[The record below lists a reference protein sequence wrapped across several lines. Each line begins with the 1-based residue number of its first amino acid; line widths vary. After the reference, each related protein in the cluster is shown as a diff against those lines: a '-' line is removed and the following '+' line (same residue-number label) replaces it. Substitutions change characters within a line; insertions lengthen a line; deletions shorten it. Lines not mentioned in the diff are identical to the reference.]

1 MSQNLY
7 GRFQDPFVLCGVGQ
21 NANLAGF
28 LISAHLSGHQSLTVL
43 VPLFILS
50 STVAFGWVVLLSFVK
65 VSLGADK
72 AYWRLGFSF
81 FCSALKTQYRGGYRR
96 LVMANEAIN
105 ASTVNR
111 S

>member
-1 MSQNLY
+1 MS
-7 GRFQDPFVLCGVGQ
+7 
-21 NANLAGF
+21 
-28 LISAHLSGHQSLTVL
+28 SAVE
-43 VPLFILS
+43 
-50 STVAFGWVVLLSFVK
+50 FGWIVLLSFVK

-81 FCSALKTQYRGGYRR
+81 FCSGLKTQYRDGYRG

-105 ASTVNR
+105 ANTVNR